1 MQRVHAT
8 GALSSA
14 RTAHCGHWP
23 SVTTPRCSFPEADV
37 GDVAQLSKRM
47 DGGSADEADLG
58 FFTFADAASV
68 RKFSTVDLK
77 VPRVLPELPFKPVGN
92 HHRGTH

>member
-1 MQRVHAT
+1 
-8 GALSSA
+8 
-14 RTAHCGHWP
+14 
-23 SVTTPRCSFPEADV
+23 
-37 GDVAQLSKRM
+37 M